1 MARLEET
8 VQEEDEPAPQQEAP
22 LPLPPNFIDAKAAQ
36 TQLLQRLTEAVTHRN
51 IEHTRARWRRI
62 FYARSK
68 GPCT

>member
-22 LPLPPNFIDAKAAQ
+22 LPLPPNFIDAAQ

-51 IEHTRARWRRI
+51 IEHTRA
-62 FYARSK
+62 
-68 GPCT
+68 